1 MELLIMDLLRYS
13 IRKRLLQL
21 SFLVDNLIYLL
32 FIVGFRR
39 REGVLWGLQPLFLN
53 FKITK
58 EKIVMK
64 QGINRRNRNKKE
76 RNSYV
81 TSI

>member
-13 IRKRLLQL
+13 IRKRILQL

-32 FIVGFRR
+32 FIGGFRG

-53 FKITK
+53 FKIIQ
-58 EKIVMK
+58 EKNVMK
-64 QGINRRNRNKKE
+64 QGKNRRNRKKKK

-81 TSI
+81 TNI